1 MKLIENWRHAW
12 RLWSVRLS
20 ALGALLTTFAAAAP
34 DTLLQIWNG
43 LPDDVRAVF
52 PETFVRVIPTLLFVA
67 TIVARLIPQKA
78 AADRRSLWKSIT
90 GKVAPKAAGGI
101 AAAALA
107 MIAGVIAIEG
117 GYVNHPADPGGE
129 THMGITKAVAVQN
142 GYTGPMRTLP
152 RDVAESIYYR
162 RYLIQPGYAPL
173 VTIDAAVTEELFDT
187 TVNMGP
193 ARPSTWFQ
201 QSINI
206 LCGATL
212 ATDGRVGPGTIAA
225 YRSCQAKL
233 GASNL
238 CIATLGNLDAAQ
250 GTEYARLVH
259 VNPKLKVFYKGWIA
273 HRVGN
278 VDRRKCQAISL

>member
-129 THMGITKAVAVQN
+129 I
-142 GYTGPMRTLP
+142 
-152 RDVAESIYYR
+152 
-162 RYLIQPGYAPL
+162 
-173 VTIDAAVTEELFDT
+173 
-187 TVNMGP
+187 
-193 ARPSTWFQ
+193 
-201 QSINI
+201 
-206 LCGATL
+206 
-212 ATDGRVGPGTIAA
+212 
-225 YRSCQAKL
+225 L
-233 GASNL
+233 GAGDPL
-238 CIATLGNLDAAQ
+238 DPTMLTEVVMQQADGTLRRVCECRLRQ
-250 GTEYARLVH
+250 RRAR
-259 VNPKLKVFYKGWIA
+259 
-273 HRVGN
+273 R
-278 VDRRKCQAISL
+278 